1 MEDWLMASSS
11 NSSTDLAMDS
21 LSLTLTNTRVI
32 DGLIFAANSA
42 GMTPEA
48 YAEWLLTKDGHRFAD
63 ANNYGIVTSAGFFAR
78 FTPTEYAAVLAASV
92 DTVEVPEPIG
102 GVPTEEQ
109 QQAYDEAVLTYSLLE
124 NPTAE
129 ETAAYEAAVAIYEAA
144 STVENQAEIDAAEAQ
159 NAKANEIKA
168 LLDELTAAE
177 RVSLDDQR
185 VTDGLALLVSRE
197 LLGAERPAEITA
209 YERPSPGGE

>member
-1 MEDWLMASSS
+1 
-11 NSSTDLAMDS
+11 MDT

-63 ANNYGIVTSAGFFAR
+63 ANSYGVVTSAGFFAR
-78 FTPTEYAAVLAASV
+78 FTPTEYANVLAASV
-92 DTVEVPEPIG
+92 DTVVVPEPIG

-124 NPTAE
+124 SPTAE
-129 ETAAYEAAVAIYEAA
+129 ETAAYEAAVAAYEAA

-177 RVSLDDQR
+177 RVALDDQR

-209 YERPSPGGE
+209 YERPFPGGE

>member
-1 MEDWLMASSS
+1 
-11 NSSTDLAMDS
+11 MDT

-63 ANNYGIVTSAGFFAR
+63 ANSYGVVTSAGFFAR
-78 FTPTEYAAVLAASV
+78 FTPTEYADVLAAAV
-92 DTVEVPEPIG
+92 DTVVVPEPIG

-129 ETAAYEAAVAIYEAA
+129 ETAAYEAAVATYEAA
-144 STVENQAEIDAAEAQ
+144 YTVENQAEIDAAEAQ

-177 RVSLDDQR
+177 RVALDDQR
-185 VTDGLALLVSRE
+185 VADGLALLVSRE

-209 YERPSPGGE
+209 YERPFPGGE

>member
-1 MEDWLMASSS
+1 MASSS

>member
-1 MEDWLMASSS
+1 
-11 NSSTDLAMDS
+11 MDT

-63 ANNYGIVTSAGFFAR
+63 ANSYGVVTSAGFFAR
-78 FTPTEYAAVLAASV
+78 FTPTEYANVLAASV
-92 DTVEVPEPIG
+92 D
-102 GVPTEEQ
+102 
-109 QQAYDEAVLTYSLLE
+109 
-124 NPTAE
+124 
-129 ETAAYEAAVAIYEAA
+129 
-144 STVENQAEIDAAEAQ
+144 
-159 NAKANEIKA
+159 NEIKA

-177 RVSLDDQR
+177 RVALDDQR
-185 VTDGLALLVSRE
+185 VTDGLALLVSRS

>member
-1 MEDWLMASSS
+1 MTSSS
-11 NSSTDLAMDS
+11 NSSTDLTMDT

-42 GMTPEA
+42 KLSPEA

-63 ANNYGIVTSAGFFAR
+63 ANSYGIVTSAGFFAR
-78 FTPTEYAAVLAASV
+78 FTPTEYADVLAASV
-92 DTVEVPEPIG
+92 DTVVVPEPIG
-102 GVPTEEQ
+102 GVPTAEEQ
-109 QQAYDEAVLTYSLLE
+109 QMYNDAVAAYALLE

-129 ETAAYEAAVAIYEAA
+129 DTALYEAMVASYEAA
-144 STVENQAEIDAAEAQ
+144 STPENKAEIDAAEAQ
-159 NAKANEIKA
+159 NAEANEIKA

-177 RVSLDDQR
+177 RVALDDQR
-185 VTDGLALLVSRE
+185 VTDGLQLLVSRG

-209 YERPSPGGE
+209 YERPFPGGE

>member
-1 MEDWLMASSS
+1 MTSSS
-11 NSSTDLAMDS
+11 SSSTDLTMDT

-42 GMTPEA
+42 GMTPEG

-63 ANNYGIVTSAGFFAR
+63 ANSYGVVTSAGFFAR
-78 FTPTEYAAVLAASV
+78 FTPTEYANVLAASV
-92 DTVEVPEPIG
+92 DTVVVPEPIG
-102 GVPTEEQ
+102 GVPTAEEQ
-109 QQAYDEAVLTYSLLE
+109 QMYDDAVAAYALLE

-129 ETAAYEAAVAIYEAA
+129 DTSLYESMVASYEAAC
-144 STVENQAEIDAAEAQ
+144 TPENKAEIDAAEAQ
-159 NAKANEIKA
+159 NAEANEIKA

-177 RVSLDDQR
+177 RVALDDQR
-185 VTDGLALLVSRE
+185 VTDGLALLVSRG

-209 YERPSPGGE
+209 YERPFPGGE

>member
-1 MEDWLMASSS
+1 
-11 NSSTDLAMDS
+11 MDT

-63 ANNYGIVTSAGFFAR
+63 ANSYGVVTSAGFFAR
-78 FTPTEYAAVLAASV
+78 FTPTEYADVLAASV
-92 DTVEVPEPIG
+92 DTVVVPEPIG
-102 GVPTEEQ
+102 GVPTPEQ
-109 QQAYDEAVLTYSLLE
+109 QQMYDDAVLAYSLLE

-129 ETAAYEAAVAIYEAA
+129 DTAMYEAMVASYEAA

-177 RVSLDDQR
+177 RVALDDQR

-209 YERPSPGGE
+209 YERPFPQFAEF

>member
-1 MEDWLMASSS
+1 
-11 NSSTDLAMDS
+11 MDT

-42 GMTPEA
+42 KLSPEA

-63 ANNYGIVTSAGFFAR
+63 ANSYGVVTSAGFFAR
-78 FTPTEYAAVLAASV
+78 FTPTEYANVLAASV
-92 DTVEVPEPIG
+92 DTVVVPEPIG

-144 STVENQAEIDAAEAQ
+144 STAENQAEIDAAEAQ

-177 RVSLDDQR
+177 RVALDDQR
-185 VTDGLALLVSRE
+185 VADGLALLVSRE

-209 YERPSPGGE
+209 YERPFPGGE

>member
-1 MEDWLMASSS
+1 MTYSS
-11 NSSTDLAMDS
+11 NSSTDLTMDT

-42 GMTPEA
+42 GKTPEA
-48 YAEWLLTKDGHRFAD
+48 YAEWLLTQDGHRYAD
-63 ANNYGIVTSAGFFAR
+63 ANNYGVVTSAGFFAR
-78 FTPTEYAAVLAASV
+78 FTPTEYANVLAASV
-92 DTVEVPEPIG
+92 DTAVVPEPIG
-102 GVPTEEQ
+102 GVPTAEEQ
-109 QQAYDEAVLTYSLLE
+109 QMYDDAVAAYALLE

-129 ETAAYEAAVAIYEAA
+129 DTALYEAMVASYEAA
-144 STVENQAEIDAAEAQ
+144 STAENQAEIDAAEAQ

-185 VTDGLALLVSRE
+185 VTDGLQLLVSRE

-209 YERPSPGGE
+209 YERPFPGGE

>member
-1 MEDWLMASSS
+1 MTSSS
-11 NSSTDLAMDS
+11 NSSTDLAMDT

-48 YAEWLLTKDGHRFAD
+48 YAEWLLTQDGHRFAD

-109 QQAYDEAVLTYSLLE
+109 QQAYDEAVLTYSLL
-124 NPTAE
+124 
-129 ETAAYEAAVAIYEAA
+129 
-144 STVENQAEIDAAEAQ
+144 
-159 NAKANEIKA
+159 
-168 LLDELTAAE
+168 
-177 RVSLDDQR
+177 
-185 VTDGLALLVSRE
+185 
-197 LLGAERPAEITA
+197 
-209 YERPSPGGE
+209 

>member
-1 MEDWLMASSS
+1 
-11 NSSTDLAMDS
+11 MDT

-42 GMTPEA
+42 GKTPES
-48 YAEWLLTKDGHRFAD
+48 YAEWLLTTDGHRFAD
-63 ANNYGIVTSAGFFAR
+63 ANNYGIVTSAAFFAR
-78 FTPTEYAAVLAASV
+78 FTPTEYANVLAASV
-92 DTVEVPEPIG
+92 DTVVVPERIG
-102 GVPTEEQ
+102 GVPTAEQ
-109 QQAYDEAVLTYSLLE
+109 QQMYDEAVLAYSLLE

-129 ETAAYEAAVAIYEAA
+129 ETAAYEAAVAAYEAA
-144 STVENQAEIDAAEAQ
+144 STIENQAEIDAAEAQ

-177 RVSLDDQR
+177 RVALDDQR

-209 YERPSPGGE
+209 YERPFPVSEAPVEGGE

>member
-1 MEDWLMASSS
+1 MTSSANSSS
-11 NSSTDLAMDS
+11 DLAMDT
-21 LSLTLTNTRVI
+21 LSVTLTNTRAI
-32 DGLIFAANSA
+32 DGLIFAANST
-42 GMTPEA
+42 GKTLEA
-48 YAEWLLTKDGHRFAD
+48 YAEWLLTTDGHRFAD

-78 FTPTEYAAVLAASV
+78 FTPTEYANVLAASV

-109 QQAYDEAVLTYSLLE
+109 QQAYEEAVLTYSLLE

-129 ETAAYEAAVAIYEAA
+129 ETATYEDAVAIYEAA

-159 NAKANEIKA
+159 NAKANEIKT
-168 LLDELTAAE
+168 LLDQLTAAE
-177 RVSLDDQR
+177 RVALDDQG
-185 VTDGLALLVSRE
+185 VTNGLALLVIRG

-209 YERPSPGGE
+209 YERPFPGGE